1 MKIETRRSQPWRT
14 LRVWTALFAALL
26 CIGTSGSGRAQGVNP
41 QDYTRITQ
49 VPRADMDAWLRQEV
63 AASGGDWS
71 KDRYHFYIGFS
82 TGHFGQDPVH
92 AIAMRRVAFSLMN
105 NSLAVGDR
113 VTPLAW
119 EMTTWNV
126 GPAVKL
132 TDDPATRAEFVNQVP
147 YAPHSGSQGGHDIE
161 RVLYE
166 TITKS
171 IPADEAHSAV
181 VLLLTNSNAS
191 QSPTGEKAS
200 LFGADNPELTQALQ
214 AGGYRLPLVRKEFRL
229 QAGDQTVTVSLTA
242 LFPKKLVSLPDA
254 PGTPRYPTFAR
265 ETWQPATDK
274 PAATEP
280 LPNPT
285 QPNGS
290 AQGATSG
297 HSDTSHGTPPPPAR
311 PGIPLRVWI
320 LVAFVVLAIIA
331 ALILLSRRAATKPIE
346 AAPKAPPLGPQPVPI
361 PGSLTVIIG
370 PNTQPLDSLKTLTTM
385 SAWTLER
392 EADGKVVLVDVL
404 KPIGPGNVNNAAPIS
419 SVAPAT
425 PTGSSA
431 SSATSGAATAAPT
444 SLAKLAFDAKRV
456 LRVEVEGGAQFVKLQ
471 GTAAD
476 QCTSRLLLIEP
487 GKKVFGR
494 VLPPDTS
501 VETRIEI
508 NYDTPKG

>member
-1 MKIETRRSQPWRT
+1 M
-14 LRVWTALFAALL
+14 LAALL
-26 CIGTSGSGRAQGVNP
+26 CLGAPAPGRAQEINP

-49 VPRADMDAWLRQEV
+49 VPRAEMDAWLRQEV
-63 AASGGDWS
+63 AASGGNWD

-105 NSLAVGDR
+105 NSMAVGDR
-113 VTPLAW
+113 VTPIAW

-126 GPAVKL
+126 GPSVTL
-132 TDDPATRAEFVNQVP
+132 TDDPATRAEFVNRVP
-147 YAPHSGSQGGHDIE
+147 YAPHAGSQGGHDIE

-171 IPADEAHSAV
+171 VSAEEAHSAV

-191 QSPTGEKAS
+191 QSPTGERAS
-200 LFGADNPELTQALQ
+200 LFGADNPKLTQALR

-229 QAGDQTVTVSLTA
+229 QAGAQPVTVSLTA

-274 PAATEP
+274 PAAAET

-285 QPNGS
+285 QPAGS
-290 AQGATSG
+290 TQSST
-297 HSDTSHGTPPPPAR
+297 HSAPSHGAAPPPSER
-311 PGIPLRVWI
+311 HTSVWVWI
-320 LVAFVVLAIIA
+320 LGALILLAIVA
-331 ALILLSRRAATKPIE
+331 ALVLLSRRAATKPIE
-346 AAPKAPPLGPQPVPI
+346 AAPKAPPLGPQPTPI

-370 PNTQPLDSLKTLTTM
+370 PNEQPLDSLKTLTTA
-385 SAWTLER
+385 SAWTLQR
-392 EADGKVVLVDVL
+392 EADGKVLLADVL
-404 KPIGPGNVNNAAPIS
+404 KPTGTAPVGS
-419 SVAPAT
+419 SAPAT
-425 PTGSSA
+425 P
-431 SSATSGAATAAPT
+431 AAPAPT
-444 SLAKLAFDAKRV
+444 PLAKLTFDARRV
-456 LRVEVEGGAQFVKLQ
+456 LRVEAEGGAQFVKLQ

-476 QCTSRLLLIEP
+476 QSNSRLLLIEP

-494 VLPPDTS
+494 MLPPDTS